1 MTKFFRKKNELAV
14 NDFIEGIVK
23 GDRVILAQAITLV
36 ESNAKRHFE
45 KAQQIIEAL
54 LQKQSTS
61 IRIGITG
68 VPGAGKS
75 TFIDAFGTYLCEIGY
90 RVAVLAVD
98 PSSQVSKG
106 SIMGD
111 KTRMERL
118 SKNPRA
124 FIRPSPS
131 GGNLG
136 GVNRKTRETI
146 ALCEAAGYNV
156 ILVETMGVGQGE
168 FVVRDMVDFFMLLVL
183 TGAGDELQTMKKGIM
198 ELPDLIVV
206 NKADN
211 DNLAKANKA
220 KQEYNTI
227 LHFLKP
233 YTDGWTTRA
242 VTASALNETG
252 IEDIWQLIHQFED
265 HTKNSNI
272 FYKRRSDQ
280 QRNWLH
286 ELLKQELYQHFYHHP
301 KVSQQ
306 LSHFENAV
314 MNGEKSVAASALD
327 LLDLFVKEK
336 N

>member
-1 MTKFFRKKNELAV
+1 MTKYIRKSNEMAT
-14 NDFIEGIVK
+14 NEYIDGIVK

-54 LQKQSTS
+54 LKKSSGS

-75 TFIDAFGTYLCEIGY
+75 TFIDSFGTYLCHLGF
-90 RVAVLAVD
+90 RVAVLAID
-98 PSSQVSKG
+98 PSSNVSKG

-118 SKNPRA
+118 SKNPLA

-146 ALCEAAGYNV
+146 ALCEAAGYDV

-198 ELPDLIVV
+198 ELPDLVVV
-206 NKADN
+206 NKADG

-220 KQEYNTI
+220 KHEYNTI

-233 YTDGWTTRA
+233 YTAGWTTRA
-242 VTASALNETG
+242 VTASALKETG
-252 IEDIWQLIHQFED
+252 IEDIWQLIQQFEAY
-265 HTKNSNI
+265 TKKSNL
-272 FYKRRSDQ
+272 FHKRRSDQ

-286 ELLKQELYQHFYHHP
+286 DLLKQELYQNFYQHP

-306 LSHFENAV
+306 LIHFEKAV

-327 LLDLFVKEK
+327 LLDLFVKDK